1 MASKPLAKPTKT
13 MSMEDFYEKSD
24 NANKLMDRVWYCI
37 ACSDEDVGNQ
47 KIFWEHWY
55 WDEGEG
61 EKGFE
66 TFKSKNASNHTL
78 TVSADGKEIDYPV
91 WPLSFTSE
99 SFKMYPAIDLK
110 CCVVA
115 PFGISMQPI
124 AFPRNDS
131 RKEFRVDYA
140 EVMGKQLYFIFTLDP
155 LISEEDKK
163 KNYEILEQENGIL
176 REWFHDVQ
184 WDPNYVI
191 GSAGE
196 PDINPK

>member
-1 MASKPLAKPTKT
+1 MTSKPLTKPSKT
-13 MSMEDFYEKSD
+13 LSMAEFYEKTD

-61 EKGFE
+61 TKDFN
-66 TFKSKNASNHTL
+66 TSKSKSASNHTV
-78 TVSADGKEIDYPV
+78 TVSVDEKEIDYPV
-91 WPLSFTSE
+91 WPLSFTKDA
-99 SFKMYPAIDLK
+99 FKMYPAIDLK
-110 CCVVA
+110 CCVIA
-115 PFGISMQPI
+115 PFGLAMQPV
-124 AFPRNDS
+124 AFPMNDS
-131 RKEFRVDYA
+131 KSEFRVDYA
-140 EVMGKQLYFIFTLDP
+140 EVMGKQLYFIFVLDP

-163 KNYEILEQENGIL
+163 KNYEILEKENGVL
-176 REWFHDVQ
+176 REWFHEVK